1 MTLGTVP
8 FVIYL
13 LPSPYS
19 NAAGGYQ
26 YNADATRVIKEQ
38 LYDLNAVTIGFTA
51 DTFRPTSATEKD
63 GEYISTETWA
73 HYTWKYE
80 MPNHAVTIVGWDDNY
95 PKENFKNKYSKL
107 PDDQKPAGYTTPQ
120 GDGAWLVRNSWGAG
134 TNELP
139 DKHRGTWGIP
149 ATDENGDPVYLK
161 DSDGNVV
168 VDDAGNPVQA
178 GSAYF
183 WLSYYDRSIMDPEVL
198 IFDTEITTPDNW
210 SYDQSTLHRDQYD
223 LMPASGTAHVTASL
237 AKSANVF
244 TSEKGEHVVGISY
257 EAVENNV
264 TVTYEIYLLANGFT
278 SPIDS

>member
-1 MTLGTVP
+1 MGTVP

-95 PKENFKNKYSKL
+95 PKEKQV
-107 PDDQKPAGYTTPQ
+107 D
-120 GDGAWLVRNSWGAG
+120 
-134 TNELP
+134 
-139 DKHRGTWGIP
+139 RGQIRPFGRRGRRL
-149 ATDENGDPVYLK
+149 ALR
-161 DSDGNVV
+161 
-168 VDDAGNPVQA
+168 DDARNPELLL
-178 GSAYF
+178 G
-183 WLSYYDRSIMDPEVL
+183 
-198 IFDTEITTPDNW
+198 
-210 SYDQSTLHRDQYD
+210 
-223 LMPASGTAHVTASL
+223 G
-237 AKSANVF
+237 
-244 TSEKGEHVVGISY
+244 EK
-257 EAVENNV
+257 
-264 TVTYEIYLLANGFT
+264 
-278 SPIDS
+278 